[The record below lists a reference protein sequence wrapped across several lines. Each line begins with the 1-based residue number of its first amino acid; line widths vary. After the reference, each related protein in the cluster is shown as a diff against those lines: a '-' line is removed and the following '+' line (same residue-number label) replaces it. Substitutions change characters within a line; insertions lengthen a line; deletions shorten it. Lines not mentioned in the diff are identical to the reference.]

1 MQGSNVNALY
11 IGIVIYLPHEQSNAY
26 IHPKIMA
33 IKHIDATKISKNKN
47 KEKLMQKATFAVDIS
62 FQNA

>member
-1 MQGSNVNALY
+1 MTA
-11 IGIVIYLPHEQSNAY
+11 
-26 IHPKIMA
+26 
-33 IKHIDATKISKNKN
+33 KHLDATKISKNSN

>member
-1 MQGSNVNALY
+1 MT
-11 IGIVIYLPHEQSNAY
+11 
-26 IHPKIMA
+26 
-33 IKHIDATKISKNKN
+33 IKHLDATKISKNRN